1 MILIMD
7 PNNNSLDKRRI
18 ARNTLLLYIRMS
30 LMLLIGLYT
39 SRVVLKTLGVSDYG
53 LYNVVGG
60 MVVMF
65 SFLNSAMVAA
75 SQRFISYELGC
86 GDKKRLNHVFCTSI
100 HIHAIIAVVI
110 LVLAET
116 AGLWFV
122 NTQLVI
128 DAGRM
133 DAANWVYQFSI
144 LTLVVN
150 VMSVPYNSC
159 IVAHERMKVFAYIG
173 IVEAFLKL
181 GVVFLLLAFDY
192 DKLILYAS
200 LVFAVS
206 VLIRM
211 LYSVYCKKNFE
222 ECSYHLSVD
231 KSLLRRMLSFAGW
244 SVVGNLGFSFKDQGS
259 NIILNLFYGTSVNAA
274 RGISMQV
281 CGLVSTFS
289 SNFSMALNPQI
300 TKQYAA
306 GHISECLTLVYSGA
320 RYTFYLLALVSI
332 PFLINMDYVLK
343 LWLGN
348 VPEHTSVFLA
358 LSMIVSMLY
367 TMTGTVTTALQ
378 ATGKVKVFQTGICLI
393 MLLELPAAYIFLFWG
408 YPPYYALYPGILAG
422 LVAVVFR
429 IFLLKRYVSQCNM
442 RQYLV
447 SVLLRCMTIF
457 IAVWTFC
464 KYVHSF
470 FPNTFL
476 TVVITSVFSVVTL
489 VLVIF
494 FWGLS
499 ERERIVVRQKM
510 DMLLQSKLC

>member
-1 MILIMD
+1 ME

-30 LMLLIGLYT
+30 LMVLIGLYT

-53 LYNVVGG
+53 VYNVVGG
-60 MVVMF
+60 MVAMF

-86 GDKKRLNHVFCTSI
+86 GDKKRLNRVFCTSM
-100 HIHAIIAVVI
+100 HIHAIIAVAI

-116 AGLWFV
+116 VGLWFV

-133 DAANWVYQFSI
+133 GAANWVYQFSI

-206 VLIRM
+206 VLVRM

-231 KSLLRRMLSFAGW
+231 KS
-244 SVVGNLGFSFKDQGS
+244 
-259 NIILNLFYGTSVNAA
+259 
-274 RGISMQV
+274 
-281 CGLVSTFS
+281 
-289 SNFSMALNPQI
+289 
-300 TKQYAA
+300 
-306 GHISECLTLVYSGA
+306 
-320 RYTFYLLALVSI
+320 
-332 PFLINMDYVLK
+332 
-343 LWLGN
+343 
-348 VPEHTSVFLA
+348 
-358 LSMIVSMLY
+358 
-367 TMTGTVTTALQ
+367 
-378 ATGKVKVFQTGICLI
+378 
-393 MLLELPAAYIFLFWG
+393 
-408 YPPYYALYPGILAG
+408 
-422 LVAVVFR
+422 
-429 IFLLKRYVSQCNM
+429 
-442 RQYLV
+442 
-447 SVLLRCMTIF
+447 
-457 IAVWTFC
+457 
-464 KYVHSF
+464 
-470 FPNTFL
+470 
-476 TVVITSVFSVVTL
+476 
-489 VLVIF
+489 
-494 FWGLS
+494 
-499 ERERIVVRQKM
+499 
-510 DMLLQSKLC
+510 

>member
-1 MILIMD
+1 MD

-173 IVEAFLKL
+173 
-181 GVVFLLLAFDY
+181 
-192 DKLILYAS
+192 
-200 LVFAVS
+200 
-206 VLIRM
+206 
-211 LYSVYCKKNFE
+211 YC
-222 ECSYHLSVD
+222 
-231 KSLLRRMLSFAGW
+231 R
-244 SVVGNLGFSFKDQGS
+244 
-259 NIILNLFYGTSVNAA
+259 
-274 RGISMQV
+274 
-281 CGLVSTFS
+281 
-289 SNFSMALNPQI
+289 
-300 TKQYAA
+300 
-306 GHISECLTLVYSGA
+306 
-320 RYTFYLLALVSI
+320 
-332 PFLINMDYVLK
+332 
-343 LWLGN
+343 
-348 VPEHTSVFLA
+348 SVFKTRGCF
-358 LSMIVSMLY
+358 SI
-367 TMTGTVTTALQ
+367 
-378 ATGKVKVFQTGICLI
+378 
-393 MLLELPAAYIFLFWG
+393 
-408 YPPYYALYPGILAG
+408 AG
-422 LVAVVFR
+422 F
-429 IFLLKRYVSQCNM
+429 
-442 RQYLV
+442 
-447 SVLLRCMTIF
+447 
-457 IAVWTFC
+457 
-464 KYVHSF
+464 
-470 FPNTFL
+470 
-476 TVVITSVFSVVTL
+476 
-489 VLVIF
+489 
-494 FWGLS
+494 
-499 ERERIVVRQKM
+499 
-510 DMLLQSKLC
+510 